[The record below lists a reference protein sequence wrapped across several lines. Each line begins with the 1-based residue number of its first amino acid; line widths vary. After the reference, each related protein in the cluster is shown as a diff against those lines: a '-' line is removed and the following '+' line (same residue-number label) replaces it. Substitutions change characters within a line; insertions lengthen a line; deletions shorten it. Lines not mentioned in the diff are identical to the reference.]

1 MLLQRVVY
9 PKGWSKKEHF
19 HLRYQLMCFWYLIGC
34 HGEPL
39 NNIEW
44 LAVGNHFFI
53 GRNCSCE
60 NIRWKGRKDVEV
72 CDPRSYWRQLRSS
85 EKGLNAGL
93 EPWPLRCRCS
103 VPPVELSWR
112 SGLETRSA
120 LNFSVLARYYLSSAK
135 NCEDH
140 TLFKWMN
147 FMY

>member
-1 MLLQRVVY
+1 MLLRRVVY
-9 PKGWSKKEHF
+9 PKGWYKKEHF
-19 HLRYQLMCFWYLIGC
+19 LIRYVFLVFDLVFME
-34 HGEPL
+34 EPL

-60 NIRWKGRKDVEV
+60 NIRWKGRKDFEV
-72 CDPRSYWRQLRSS
+72 YDPRSYWRQLSSS
-85 EKGLNAGL
+85 EKGLDAGL
-93 EPWPLRCRCS
+93 EPRPLRCRCR
-103 VPPVELSWR
+103 VPPVQLSWR
-112 SGLETRSA
+112 SGLETRPA

-135 NCEDH
+135 NCGDH